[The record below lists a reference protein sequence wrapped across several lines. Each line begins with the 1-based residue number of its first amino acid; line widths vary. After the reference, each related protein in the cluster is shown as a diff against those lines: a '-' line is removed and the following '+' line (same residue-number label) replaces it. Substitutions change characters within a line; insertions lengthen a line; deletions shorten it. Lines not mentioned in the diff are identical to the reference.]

1 MAADLQNQFEK
12 LSNQARFIQM
22 IVSKE
27 LVVSNRKKADI
38 VQELRKLEFRPFAKI
53 VKARAAGE
61 TAPTVEEEEIE
72 AAEREEAET
81 GATTDYDYLLQM
93 AISSLTKEK
102 VRSTSRVF
110 SAHSDRPGGVLD
122 CEAPSTSQG

>member
-27 LVVSNRKKADI
+27 LVISNRKKADV
-38 VQELRKLEFRPFAKI
+38 VQELRKHEFRPFPKITKAK
-53 VKARAAGE
+53 AAGE

-72 AAEREEAET
+72 AAEREEEET
-81 GATTDYDYLLQM
+81 GTTTDFDYLLQM
-93 AISSLTKEK
+93 SISSLTKEK
-102 VRSTSRVF
+102 VRYRF
-110 SAHSDRPGGVLD
+110 SGAGLISDGFMG
-122 CEAPSTSQG
+122 C